1 MNKQEIEQK
10 LEDIILSEQ
19 GVDFSELFSIAKNS
33 FNLALD
39 IAAEN
44 AKIKE
49 DELETESYKKADE
62 FAEGKSY
69 SYTTDMDGCL
79 LGVNTFEID
88 KQSILNLKL

>member
-33 FNLALD
+33 YNLALD

-44 AKIKE
+44 VKTNSGDCKIWNCEGMSVDKE
-49 DELETESYKKADE
+49 
-62 FAEGKSY
+62 
-69 SYTTDMDGCL
+69 
-79 LGVNTFEID
+79 
-88 KQSILNLKL
+88 SILKYKL

>member
-10 LEDIILSEQ
+10 LEEIIYNNSFYGQYGTEYY
-19 GVDFSELFSIAKNS
+19 GDRIAKEA

-44 AKIKE
+44 AKIDGYLNFCKE
-49 DELETESYKKADE
+49 
-62 FAEGKSY
+62 
-69 SYTTDMDGCL
+69 
-79 LGVNTFEID
+79 D